1 MSGAILVDGYRNA
14 MIGDVILQLAETKR
28 LIDIRYED

>member
-14 MIGDVILQLAETKR
+14 MICDVILQLAETGR
-28 LIDIRYED
+28 PIDIRYED